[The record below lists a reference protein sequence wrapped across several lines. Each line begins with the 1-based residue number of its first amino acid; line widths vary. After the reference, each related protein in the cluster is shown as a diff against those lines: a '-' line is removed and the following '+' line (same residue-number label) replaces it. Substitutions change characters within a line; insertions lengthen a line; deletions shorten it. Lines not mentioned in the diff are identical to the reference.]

1 MKKLYLEPEIEVIKL
16 TFTDALL
23 TPSNPDPEGTL
34 PEGGSVPGDDL
45 DVDPFA

>member
-23 TPSNPDPEGTL
+23 TPSNPDSEESIGQGSNVT
-34 PEGGSVPGDDL
+34 GGDIGE
-45 DVDPFA
+45 DPFA